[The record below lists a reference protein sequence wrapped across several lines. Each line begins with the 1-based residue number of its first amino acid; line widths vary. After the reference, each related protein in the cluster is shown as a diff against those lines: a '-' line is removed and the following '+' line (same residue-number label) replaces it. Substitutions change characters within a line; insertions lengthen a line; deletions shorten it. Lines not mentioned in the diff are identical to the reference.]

1 MRGAIRLLASLY
13 DCYGATH
20 PTMSDFTPQLQDLIK
35 QAGISSLKALGRDA
49 GVSERQ
55 ILRLRR
61 GEVKEIRVS
70 VLAKLSQALKVS
82 VDELVTGFSES
93 ISAELEVSTKNNE
106 NDLVKRIIELE
117 SEYSFLQQQ
126 FEQQKEILKQEF
138 QQESL
143 QVLESLLVQFPTA
156 ARTCRENT
164 EVPAVN
170 ILPLVQK
177 PLERLL
183 QHWGVEAIAS
193 VGEEVSYDP
202 QLHQLL
208 DGTAQ
213 PGQKVKIRY
222 VGYRQGEKLLYRA
235 KVSPV

>member
-1 MRGAIRLLASLY
+1 
-13 DCYGATH
+13 
-20 PTMSDFTPQLQDLIK
+20 MSDFTSHLQDLIK
-35 QAGISSLKALGRDA
+35 QAGIPSFKALGRDA

-82 VDELVTGFSES
+82 VSELVTGFSES
-93 ISAELEVSTKNNE
+93 NSVEPSVSTKNNE
-106 NDLVKRIIELE
+106 NDLINRISELE
-117 SEYSFLQQQ
+117 REYSFLQQQ
-126 FEQQKEILKQEF
+126 VEQQKETLKQEF

-143 QVLESLLVQFPTA
+143 QVLESLLVQLPTA
-156 ARTCRENT
+156 ARACQENPQL
-164 EVPAVN
+164 PAAN
-170 ILPLVQK
+170 ILPLVLK
-177 PLERLL
+177 PLERLQ

-222 VGYRQGEKLLYRA
+222 VGYRQGEKLLTRA

>member
-13 DCYGATH
+13 DYYGATH
-20 PTMSDFTPQLQDLIK
+20 PTMSDFTSHLQDLIK
-35 QAGISSLKALGRDA
+35 QAGIPSLKALGRNA

-93 ISAELEVSTKNNE
+93 SGSELEVNTKNNE
-106 NDLVKRIIELE
+106 NDLIKRITELE
-117 SEYSFLQQQ
+117 REYSFLQQQ
-126 FEQQKEILKQEF
+126 VEQQKEILKQEF

-156 ARTCRENT
+156 ARACQENPQL
-164 EVPAVN
+164 PAAN
-170 ILPLVQK
+170 ILPLVLK
-177 PLERLL
+177 PLERLQ

-202 QLHQLL
+202 QLHHLL
-208 DGTAQ
+208 DGVAQ

>member
-1 MRGAIRLLASLY
+1 
-13 DCYGATH
+13 
-20 PTMSDFTPQLQDLIK
+20 MSDFTPHLQNLIK
-35 QAGISSLKALGRDA
+35 QAGIPSLKALGRDA

-70 VLAKLSQALKVS
+70 VLAKLSQALKIT
-82 VDELVTGFSES
+82 VDELVTGFSD
-93 ISAELEVSTKNNE
+93 STTTQSKIDTQKTNE
-106 NDLVKRIIELE
+106 NDLVKRITELE
-117 SEYSFLQQQ
+117 REYSLLLSQC
-126 FEQQKEILKQEF
+126 EQQKDNLKQEF
-138 QQESL
+138 QQETL
-143 QVLESLLVQFPTA
+143 QILESLFVQFPTA
-156 ARTCRENT
+156 ARACREN
-164 EVPAVN
+164 PQLPGVN

-177 PLERLL
+177 PLERL
-183 QHWGVEAIAS
+183 QQQWGIDTIAS

-202 QLHQLL
+202 QFHQLL

-222 VGYRQGEKLLYRA
+222 VGYRQGEKLLTRA

>member
-1 MRGAIRLLASLY
+1 
-13 DCYGATH
+13 
-20 PTMSDFTPQLQDLIK
+20 MSDFTPHLQDLIK
-35 QAGISSLKALGRDA
+35 QAGIPSLKALGRDT

-93 ISAELEVSTKNNE
+93 NSVEPSVSTENNK
-106 NDLVKRIIELE
+106 NDLVKRITELE
-117 SEYSFLQQQ
+117 REYSFLQQQ
-126 FEQQKEILKQEF
+126 VEEQKQILKQEF

-156 ARTCRENT
+156 ARACQENPQL
-164 EVPAVN
+164 PAVN

-183 QHWGVEAIAS
+183 QHWGVEAITS

-213 PGQKVKIRY
+213 TGEKVKIRY
-222 VGYRQGEKLLYRA
+222 VGYRQGEKLLTRA

>member
-1 MRGAIRLLASLY
+1 
-13 DCYGATH
+13 
-20 PTMSDFTPQLQDLIK
+20 MSDFTSHLQDLIK
-35 QAGISSLKALGRDA
+35 QAGIPSLKALGRNA

-93 ISAELEVSTKNNE
+93 SGSELEVNTKNNE
-106 NDLVKRIIELE
+106 NDLIKRITELE
-117 SEYSFLQQQ
+117 REYSFLQQQ
-126 FEQQKEILKQEF
+126 VEQQKEILKQEF

-156 ARTCRENT
+156 ARACQENPQL
-164 EVPAVN
+164 PAAN
-170 ILPLVQK
+170 ILPLVLK
-177 PLERLL
+177 PLERLQ

-202 QLHQLL
+202 QLHHLL
-208 DGTAQ
+208 DGVAQ

>member
-1 MRGAIRLLASLY
+1 M
-13 DCYGATH
+13 
-20 PTMSDFTPQLQDLIK
+20 PDFTSHLQDLIK
-35 QAGISSLKALGRDA
+35 QAGIPSLKALGRNA

-93 ISAELEVSTKNNE
+93 SSAELEVDKKNNE
-106 NDLVKRIIELE
+106 NDLIKRIAELE
-117 SEYSFLQQQ
+117 REYSFLQQQ
-126 FEQQKEILKQEF
+126 VEQQKQTLKQEF

-143 QVLESLLVQFPTA
+143 QVLESLFVQLPTA
-156 ARTCRENT
+156 ARACQENPQL
-164 EVPAVN
+164 PAAN
-170 ILPLVQK
+170 ILPLVLK
-177 PLERLL
+177 PLERLQ

-193 VGEEVSYDP
+193 VGEEVFYDP

-213 PGQKVKIRY
+213 PGEKVKIRY

>member
-1 MRGAIRLLASLY
+1 M
-13 DCYGATH
+13 
-20 PTMSDFTPQLQDLIK
+20 PDFTPQLQDLIK
-35 QAGISSLKALGRDA
+35 QAGIPSLKALGRNA

-93 ISAELEVSTKNNE
+93 SSASLTVNTKNNE
-106 NDLVKRIIELE
+106 NDFIKRISELE
-117 SEYSFLQQQ
+117 REYSFLQQQ
-126 FEQQKEILKQEF
+126 VEQQKETLKQEF

-143 QVLESLLVQFPTA
+143 QILESLLVQLPTA
-156 ARTCRENT
+156 ARACQENPQL
-164 EVPAVN
+164 PAGN
-170 ILPLVQK
+170 ILPLVLK
-177 PLERLL
+177 PLERLR
-183 QHWGVEAIAS
+183 QHWGVETIAS

-222 VGYRQGEKLLYRA
+222 VGYRQSEKLLTRA

>member
-1 MRGAIRLLASLY
+1 
-13 DCYGATH
+13 
-20 PTMSDFTPQLQDLIK
+20 MSDFTSHLQDLIK
-35 QAGISSLKALGRDA
+35 QAGIPSLKALGRNA

-93 ISAELEVSTKNNE
+93 SSPELEVDRKNNE
-106 NDLVKRIIELE
+106 NDLIKRIAELE
-117 SEYSFLQQQ
+117 REYSFLQQQ
-126 FEQQKEILKQEF
+126 VEQQKQTLKQEF

-143 QVLESLLVQFPTA
+143 QVLESLFVQLPTA
-156 ARTCRENT
+156 ARACQKNPQL
-164 EVPAVN
+164 PAAN
-170 ILPLVQK
+170 ILPLVLK
-177 PLERLL
+177 PLERLQ

-208 DGTAQ
+208 DGTVQ
-213 PGQKVKIRY
+213 PGEKVKIRY

>member
-1 MRGAIRLLASLY
+1 
-13 DCYGATH
+13 
-20 PTMSDFTPQLQDLIK
+20 MSDFTPHLQDLIK
-35 QAGISSLKALGRDA
+35 QAGIPSLKALGRNA

-82 VDELVTGFSES
+82 VSELVTGFSES
-93 ISAELEVSTKNNE
+93 SSVEPSVSTKNNE
-106 NDLVKRIIELE
+106 NDLINRISELE
-117 SEYSFLQQQ
+117 REYSFLQQQ
-126 FEQQKEILKQEF
+126 VEQQKEILKQEF

-143 QVLESLLVQFPTA
+143 QVLESLLVQLPTA
-156 ARTCRENT
+156 ARACQENPQL
-164 EVPAVN
+164 PAAN

-177 PLERLL
+177 PLERLQ

-213 PGQKVKIRY
+213 PGEKVKIRY
-222 VGYRQGEKLLYRA
+222 VGYRQGEKLLTRA